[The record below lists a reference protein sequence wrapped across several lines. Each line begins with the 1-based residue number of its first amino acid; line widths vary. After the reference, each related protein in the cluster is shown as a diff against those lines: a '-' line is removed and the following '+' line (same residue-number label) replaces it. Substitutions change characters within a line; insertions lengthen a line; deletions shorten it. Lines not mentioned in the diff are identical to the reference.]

1 MVEVETVEIDE
12 DINHSFSLFFFFVLA
27 LFLFGPPEK
36 VTAFVSSS
44 RGQLPAE
51 VDDDFLVHLHYPLS
65 APLPPDSEAPA
76 PGTRISG
83 PRVTLGASCLA
94 AHISSE
100 QVRWRVEGTRGSFE
114 KRGLDPQEDQ
124 LKAGWT
130 PASHTEAFGS
140 YHERIPASMR
150 LGRLTTTMTRDQS
163 DSSSANDAIQSGA
176 PVQPKLVSS
185 SIPMLP
191 GRYIQFYQ
199 NVGQTI
205 RDVEQAREK
214 EGIQTTKEE
223 GIKESEGSNELKA
236 TPEILKALENLFVKP
251 DQVIMTTK
259 CILLARKSAKEERTV
274 AWTE

>member
-1 MVEVETVEIDE
+1 M
-12 DINHSFSLFFFFVLA
+12 
-27 LFLFGPPEK
+27 
-36 VTAFVSSS
+36 
-44 RGQLPAE
+44 
-51 VDDDFLVHLHYPLS
+51 DDDFLVHLHYPLS

-130 PASHTEAFGS
+130 PASHADAFGS

-150 LGRLTTTMTRDQS
+150 LGRLTTTMTRGAS
-163 DSSSANDAIQSGA
+163 ESSANDAGSSGA
-176 PVQPKLVSS
+176 PIQPKLVSS

-205 RDVEQAREK
+205 RDVEQARK
-214 EGIQTTKEE
+214 QEGVEPATEE
-223 GIKESEGSNELKA
+223 VAGAEANNLKA
-236 TPEILKALENLFVKP
+236 TPEVLKALENLFVKP

>member
-1 MVEVETVEIDE
+1 
-12 DINHSFSLFFFFVLA
+12 

-83 PRVTLGASCLA
+83 PRITLGASCLA

-130 PASHTEAFGS
+130 PASHPDAFGS

-150 LGRLTTTMTRDQS
+150 LGRLTTTMAR
-163 DSSSANDAIQSGA
+163 DSSDTSANDAGSSGA

-205 RDVEQAREK
+205 RDVEQARRTQEGIESTEK
-214 EGIQTTKEE
+214 EEA
-223 GIKESEGSNELKA
+223 NEAEVTNLKA
-236 TPEILKALENLFVKP
+236 TPEVLKALENLFVKP
-251 DQVIMTTK
+251 DQVIMTTR
-259 CILLARKSAKEERTV
+259 CILLARKSAAEQRTV

>member
-1 MVEVETVEIDE
+1 M
-12 DINHSFSLFFFFVLA
+12 
-27 LFLFGPPEK
+27 
-36 VTAFVSSS
+36 
-44 RGQLPAE
+44 
-51 VDDDFLVHLHYPLS
+51 
-65 APLPPDSEAPA
+65 
-76 PGTRISG
+76 
-83 PRVTLGASCLA
+83 A

-130 PASHTEAFGS
+130 PASHPEAFGS
-140 YHERIPASMR
+140 YHERAPPSMR
-150 LGRLTTTMTRDQS
+150 LGRLTTTMARDET
-163 DSSSANDAIQSGA
+163 DAPVPAGA

-205 RDVEQAREK
+205 RDVETARSIEQGDAAT
-214 EGIQTTKEE
+214 EDTT
-223 GIKESEGSNELKA
+223 NPKA
-236 TPEILKALENLFVKP
+236 TAEVLKALDNLFVKP

-259 CILLARKSAKEERTV
+259 CILLARQSAQEGRTLSWV
-274 AWTE
+274 